1 MIGHIWTTLIAVV
14 AGFVLLWFALLIALA
29 VTRPADLRVTEIL
42 RLLPDTVV
50 LLRRLAADP
59 DLPRGV
65 RVRLLLLLVY
75 LALPVDLIPDFIP
88 VLGYADDAI
97 VVALAL
103 RSQDRPSAGE
113 QVQRR
118 GGLRGDSRVASTG
131 VCHGHAEA
139 QAAESV
145 AGGDV
150 PEHGPRLHVG
160 VECWDE
166 LRCAAILLLPQRS
179 WEQLVE
185 VVNNPK
191 RVDAG
196 WRPHPGS
203 WLG

>member
-29 VTRPADLRVTEIL
+29 VTRPADLRVKDIL

-103 RSQDRPSAGE
+103 RSVTRRAGSE
-113 QVQRR
+113 ALDKHWPGSTESLQAVQR
-118 GGLRGDSRVASTG
+118 L
-131 VCHGHAEA
+131 
-139 QAAESV
+139 
-145 AGGDV
+145 AGI
-150 PEHGPRLHVG
+150 H
-160 VECWDE
+160 
-166 LRCAAILLLPQRS
+166 
-179 WEQLVE
+179 
-185 VVNNPK
+185 
-191 RVDAG
+191 DANT
-196 WRPHPGS
+196 
-203 WLG
+203 